1 MNQVEVLAIWGAV
14 TGTIGTV
21 AGLIGLWLRFK
32 QHSLDKPKLICD
44 AYFEFDSPNQPKH
57 KLTVRSLGRRPVV
70 IDEIKYFITPKN
82 LIHCITKLWQHKKG
96 HWLSNQEL
104 RQKIKLNEGEKTEIK
119 ISLPNG
125 LDITEIYKAEVID
138 QTGRTWPIKWQSH
151 STLVKIATQE
161 TLNELSLEN
170 EKRFFSAIGYRLG
183 ERYYI
188 QTNFNTKPTRM
199 GVPCGKGFWFFDLKK
214 YEEKFIDIKDLQAA
228 KFLSGEI
235 EKIQ

>member
-21 AGLIGLWLRFK
+21 AGLLGLWLRFK

-44 AYFEFDSPNQPKH
+44 AYIEFDSPNQPKH